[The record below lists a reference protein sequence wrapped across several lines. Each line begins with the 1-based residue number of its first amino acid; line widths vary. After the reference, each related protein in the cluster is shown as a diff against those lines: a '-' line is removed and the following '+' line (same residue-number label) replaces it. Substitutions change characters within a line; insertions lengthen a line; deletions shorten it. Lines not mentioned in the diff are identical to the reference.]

1 MKHSRED
8 LIKYRLEKA
17 KSCLD
22 EAKLLAEAKHWNTVA
37 NRLYYAAFY
46 GINALFVKHQI
57 TGATHS
63 GVKTNFHKE
72 FIKTGILNIEF
83 GRLYNNLFNKR
94 QESDYQ
100 DFIDFDKDTIEPLIH
115 KTSEFIL
122 HLEKL
127 LCA

>member
-1 MKHSRED
+1 MKHTRED
-8 LIKYRLEKA
+8 LVKYRLEKA
-17 KSCLD
+17 KSCLA
-22 EAKLLAEAKHWNTVA
+22 EAQLLAKANHWNTVA

-72 FIKTGILNIEF
+72 FIKTGILDKEY
-83 GRLYNNLFNKR
+83 GKLYNNLFNKR

-100 DFIDFDKDTIEPLIH
+100 DFIDFDKETIEPLMH
-115 KTSEFIL
+115 KVSDFISNI
-122 HLEKL
+122 EKL
-127 LCA
+127 LSA